1 MAKKEEKSMIPLLAG
16 AIGFGVVAAVLA
28 MLYLNARE
36 KQLQAQ
42 YEQDRAQQVLV
53 VVANSD
59 LPRGQEIAEQ
69 YFSQR
74 AVPAKFVHSDAVKPS
89 EFERY
94 KGSALTAAMER
105 GKPLLKSFIDQEFPR
120 DFSDIIAKGMRAIT
134 VTVDDINSIG
144 GFVRP
149 GNRIDIYV
157 NIPFSASGFNASLIT
172 AAREAGLLELLPD
185 EVLSEIPD
193 ELLQASGATDDPGAL
208 LDMLTPTDVVIPVLQ
223 NVTVL
228 ATGRDPYQE
237 TLDRLRQPQQRTES
251 NFSHITIEVDPE
263 QAALVTL
270 AQDKG
275 EIISLLRNRND
286 NSASDFSSVAPAD
299 LFGNASEMAA
309 AEAERAARASVA
321 SGVDINGNLVDAD
334 GNKIMSAEEL
344 AAAGFTVNEN
354 GQIVDKDGNVV
365 DPNDIVVAADGTVM
379 TKQQLAAAGL
389 TVNESGQIVD
399 KDGNLVSANDIVVSK
414 DGKVMT
420 REQLAATGLSVNEN
434 GEIVDASGKVI
445 AADDIVMTEDGKVL
459 TKDALAKAGIQK
471 ASGVDSS
478 GNLVD
483 ADGNVIADKAALE
496 AAGYTINENGEI
508 VDKDGNVV
516 DPSELLIA
524 KDGSVMSADDVM
536 VAADGSVISKEAL
549 AAAGLRINENGEIVD
564 KDGNIIDPNDVVVAS
579 DGSVMTKE
587 QLAAAGLSLNE
598 NGEIVDGSGNVVNK
612 NDLITSAN
620 GEILSKKELE
630 KSGYRVNENGEIV
643 DAKGNV
649 VSDKEI
655 TRFAK
660 TQSITGAVRL
670 VGEYD
675 LIIGGSSED
684 GVAKSKKVAVPTDDM
699 TAEAEE

>member
-53 VVANSD
+53 VVANGD
-59 LPRGQEIAEQ
+59 LPRGQEIAER

-89 EFERY
+89 EFGRY
-94 KGSALTAAMER
+94 EGSALTAAIER

-120 DFSDIIAKGMRAIT
+120 DFSDIIAKGKRAIT

-157 NIPFSASGFNASLIT
+157 NIPFSTSGFNPALIT

-193 ELLQASGATDDPGAL
+193 ELLQASGATQDPGAL

-223 NVTVL
+223 NVNVL

-275 EIISLLRNRND
+275 EIVSLLRNRND
-286 NSASDFSSVAPAD
+286 NSASDFTTVAPAD

-309 AEAERAARASVA
+309 AEAERASRASVA
-321 SGVDINGNLVDAD
+321 SGVDVNGNLVDAD
-334 GNKIMSAEEL
+334 GNKIMSAEQL

-354 GQIVDKDGNVV
+354 GQIVDKDGNVI

-399 KDGNLVSANDIVVSK
+399 KDGNLVSANDIVLTK

-420 REQLAATGLSVNEN
+420 KEQLAATGLSVNEN
-434 GEIVDASGKVI
+434 GEIVDETGKVI
-445 AADDIVMTEDGKVL
+445 SADDLIVSDDGTVMTKEKL
-459 TKDALAKAGIQK
+459 EALK
-471 ASGVDSS
+471 
-478 GNLVD
+478 
-483 ADGNVIADKAALE
+483 
-496 AAGYTINENGEI
+496 AAGYTVNENGEI
-508 VDKDGNVV
+508 VDANGNVV
-516 DPSELLIA
+516 DPNDI
-524 KDGSVMSADDVM
+524 
-536 VAADGSVISKEAL
+536 VI
-549 AAAGLRINENGEIVD
+549 
-564 KDGNIIDPNDVVVAS
+564 AS

-587 QLAAAGLSLNE
+587 QLAKAGLSINE
-598 NGEIVDGSGNVVNK
+598 NGEIVDANGNVVDK
-612 NDLITSAN
+612 QDLVTSAN
-620 GEILSKKELE
+620 GEILSKQQLE

-643 DAKGNV
+643 DANGNV
-649 VSDKEI
+649 VSEKEI
-655 TRFAK
+655 TQFAK
-660 TQSITGAVRL
+660 TQSITGVVQL

-675 LIIGGSSED
+675 LIIGGDSED
-684 GVAKSKKVAVPTDDM
+684 GVAKSVKVAVPSDDLK
-699 TAEAEE
+699 TETEK